1 MTDTAL
7 CSTIYPAVLPFV
19 SPWLASVLAQT
30 DSDFDLWLA
39 VDGVDDEVLQ
49 PLLTEIPVRLVRAV
63 PGSTPAE
70 VRSVLFGRLVEG
82 YEVIVMVDADDV
94 LAPTRVAAA
103 RRPAG
108 SCDVGACALELIGAD
123 GAPLGRRFGELADA
137 SAAGLAQLLPRA
149 NVFGLSNSTYRADVL
164 RACLPLPS
172 SCVAA
177 DWYLATAAWLRGARL
192 GLDPAAH
199 MFYRQHGN
207 NIAPVMAPF
216 TAATVRSATNVVRAH
231 QQNVREQ
238 LSEIAGDNGPALVA
252 ARRVLAAFM
261 RIVVDDAALAAYVA
275 ALNELP
281 SPQAWW
287 RIVAH
292 PDLEDLWRT

>member
-19 SPWLASVLAQT
+19 PFWLASVLAQT

-39 VDGVDDEVLQ
+39 VDGVDDEALQ
-49 PLLTEIPVRLVRAV
+49 PLLTEIPVRLVRAA

-70 VRSVLFGRLVEG
+70 VRSVLFGRLVED
-82 YEVIVMVDADDV
+82 YDVIVMVDADDV

-103 RRPAG
+103 RRQAG
-108 SCDVGACALELIGAD
+108 SCDVGACVLELIGAD

-172 SCVAA
+172 SCIAV

-192 GLDPAAH
+192 ALDPAAH

-207 NIAPVMAPF
+207 NIAPVVSPF
-216 TAATVRSATNVVRAH
+216 TAAAVRSATSVVRAH
-231 QQNVREQ
+231 QQNVGEQ

-261 RIVVDDAALAAYVA
+261 RIVGDDAALAAYVA